1 MDACEFD
8 RLLTRNVPH
17 ILEKIFFSIDY
28 ASFKKCLEVS
38 KSWND
43 ILKTESFLKRGTTLF
58 WEEIHDELRLAAK
71 EGNVDTIISLLSSFQ
86 ANVNYQ
92 GYHNGMTPLHWAAV
106 KGHKDVVLLLL
117 DRGADPNST
126 FEDRW
131 TPVTPLHWA
140 ANLGHKDVVLLLLN
154 RGVDPNLADE
164 DGWTPLHWAV
174 RKGHKDVVLLLLQ
187 KGADP
192 NMATNYGLTPLAL
205 EQGAFPNTD
214 IANILKEYG
223 ATV

>member
-1 MDACEFD
+1 MAACKFD

-58 WEEIHDELRLAAK
+58 WEEIHKELRLAAK

-92 GYHNGMTPLHWAAV
+92 GYRKGMTPLHWAAV

-117 DRGADPNST
+117 DRGADLNIAC
-126 FEDRW
+126 EAGA
-131 TPVTPLHWA
+131 TPLYDA
-140 ANLGHKDVVLLLLN
+140 AHEGHIDVVRLFLD
-154 RGVDPNLADE
+154 RGADPNLANLI
-164 DGWTPLHWAV
+164 GVTALHWAV
-174 RKGHKDVVLLLLQ
+174 HKGHKELALLLLQ

-192 NMATNYGLTPLAL
+192 NMATNQGQTPLAL
-205 EQGAFPNTD
+205 VQGAFPNMD

-223 ATV
+223 AIV

>member
-1 MDACEFD
+1 MAACDFD

-38 KSWND
+38 QSWND

-58 WEEIHDELRLAAK
+58 WEEIHDELWLAAK
-71 EGNVDTIISLLSSFQ
+71 EGNVDTIIYLLSSFQ

-92 GYHNGMTPLHWAAV
+92 GYHNGTSPIYWAAV

-117 DRGADPNST
+117 DRGADPNIAG
-126 FEDRW
+126 R
-131 TPVTPLHWA
+131 
-140 ANLGHKDVVLLLLN
+140 
-154 RGVDPNLADE
+154 
-164 DGWTPLHWAV
+164 DGWTPLHWAGI
-174 RKGHKDVVLLLLQ
+174 KGHKELALLLLR

-192 NMATNYGLTPLAL
+192 NMATNQGQTPLAL
-205 EQGAFPNTD
+205 VQGAFPNMD

-223 ATV
+223 AIV